1 MFANTQM
8 MGIDI
13 GFPDVCL
20 TPTPAP
26 VPIPYPNIAL
36 GPMTVPAVYN
46 VLMSCAPAHN
56 LFSTVV
62 MTNGDNPGV
71 AMGVAS
77 GHGHG
82 SVAPAHGRV
91 LRHLRRRAPAAADER
106 RDPELDE
113 LPRRAR
119 GAQSG
124 PGPRPLAVTLPR
136 LPLSVFE
143 AP

>member
-8 MGIDI
+8 MGVDI

-77 GHGHG
+77 GMVMGPSRRLTG
-82 SVAPAHGRV
+82 AFSVICGAAPLQRLTSFGIQNSTNCPGVRV
-91 LRHLRRRAPAAADER
+91 VPSQVQVL
-106 RDPELDE
+106 
-113 LPRRAR
+113 
-119 GAQSG
+119 
-124 PGPRPLAVTLPR
+124 V
-136 LPLSVFE
+136 LS
-143 AP
+143 P